1 MYKAFMHLFH
11 MNDKYYVYDVNTKV
25 VLNISKNIYIF
36 LNNENEEV
44 LTDDEKN
51 YFNYVNYKR
60 NI

>member
-36 LNNENEEV
+36 LV
-44 LTDDEKN
+44 LVSKWVGTP
-51 YFNYVNYKR
+51 YKTVL
-60 NI
+60 